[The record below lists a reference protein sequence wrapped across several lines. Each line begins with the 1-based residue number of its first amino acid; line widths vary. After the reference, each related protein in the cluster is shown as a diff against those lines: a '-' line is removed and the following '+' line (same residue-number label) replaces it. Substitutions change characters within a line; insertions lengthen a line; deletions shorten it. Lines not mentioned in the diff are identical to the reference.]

1 MVSTKGIG
9 WFILACIALAFV
21 AGACI
26 GYAVPLFEQPPFG
39 CCIAQPAN
47 ESSDEY
53 ENALI
58 HPETTPTVKWVKMTK
73 ATRDALMDV
82 YAANADECNTFMYAN
97 ERVTVGEAAILWLM
111 KHEKE

>member
-9 WFILACIALAFV
+9 WFIMACIALAIV

-26 GYAVPLFEQPPFG
+26 GYAISPP
-39 CCIAQPAN
+39 AK
-47 ESSDEY
+47 ESSDDY

-58 HPETTPTVKWVKMTK
+58 HPETTPTVKWMKMTK
-73 ATRDALMDV
+73 HTRDALMDV

-97 ERVTVGEAAILWLM
+97 ERVTIGEAAILWLM
-111 KHEKE
+111 EHAKD